1 MADGYIT
8 IETKLYTNKFDKQV
22 IDLEKKIKNEENKA
36 QLRLKAKLQA
46 EDELKRH
53 KQAILEIEQEYEKT
67 SQQVEHLQS
76 IMSKQSKGI
85 SLTPQEF
92 TDLQGSEKVIANNE
106 KIGETLDK
114 MYAKEVKLNNA
125 VDRTTLAYK
134 QTKDNV
140 ASYKAKIESVNLQKQ
155 QAQVSQLKKG
165 FQKVNT
171 SVSSSI
177 KHIGRLALGII
188 SVASAYRLMSSA
200 SSTLGQYD
208 EQYATNLEYIRYL
221 IAQAIAP
228 ALKYVVNLASTLLSY
243 LNYILNAWFGI
254 TLFSKNS
261 AKNFMSAKNST
272 GGISKNTGKIKKD
285 LQTTAFDEMNILSD
299 TSSDSAGGASSGG
312 GAIAP
317 SIDPSMLQGEVPDWL
332 KWIADNKDLVI
343 MALVGIAGGIALI
356 TKNSKA
362 LLELGIFMII
372 KGIVDTVKAIVE
384 FIKDPSWENFGEILE
399 GLSGILFGVALA
411 MLAVN
416 AANPTAWIILLIA
429 LVVLLVAE
437 IIKHWDEIKET
448 LGKVGDWIN
457 ENVIQ
462 PVAEFFKGL
471 WDKIKEIFAPVIDFF
486 KNIWDTVKENIKI
499 SIDNMKQ
506 IFSFLWDKI
515 KEIFSPVIDW
525 FREKFQKA
533 YEKIKEVFSPIANFF
548 GEIWDKVKN
557 KLRDFGAKVG
567 EVVGGAFKAV
577 VNGVINALE
586 RILNNPINAINNL
599 IDVINNVPGLHLTR
613 LRTFNLPRLAKGT
626 ILNAPGRGVP
636 VAGGTALA
644 GEAGREAYLPLSD
657 TQLLEELGST
667 IGKYITINANITNTM
682 NGRIISRQLQ
692 KIQND
697 SNFAYNS

>member
-8 IETKLYTNKFDKQV
+8 IETKLSTNKFDKQV

-36 QLRLKAKLQA
+36 QLKLKAKLQA

-53 KQAILEIEQEYEKT
+53 KQAIFEIEKEYEKT

-177 KHIGRLALGII
+177 KHIGRLALGIF
-188 SVASAYRLMSSA
+188 SVASAYRLMSAA

-261 AKNFMSAKNST
+261 AKNFMNAKNST

-285 LQTTAFDEMNILSD
+285 LQTTPFDEMNILTD
-299 TSSDSAGGASSGG
+299 TSDSGTSGGTGG

-317 SIDPSMLQGEVPDWL
+317 SIDPSILQGEVPDWL
-332 KWIADNKDLVI
+332 KWIADNKDLILSI
-343 MALVGIAGGIALI
+343 MAGITAGLLAWKLGLDGIKALGIGAMIVGIIYTI
-356 TKNSKA
+356 ES
-362 LLELGIFMII
+362 LLDYL
-372 KGIVDTVKAIVE
+372 
-384 FIKDPSWENFGEILE
+384 KDPSWENFGKIIQGIGIAIIGLGALIGSIPLVVAGAIVLIVGTIVKYWEQIKSFLQQGIDWLKGKSDWVHEMFGDEIGDLYDFIVDILQDTLNMFD
-399 GLSGILFGVALA
+399 GLFSGI
-411 MLAVN
+411 
-416 AANPTAWIILLIA
+416 
-429 LVVLLVAE
+429 
-437 IIKHWDEIKET
+437 
-448 LGKVGDWIN
+448 
-457 ENVIQ
+457 
-462 PVAEFFKGL
+462 
-471 WDKIKEIFAPVIDFF
+471 
-486 KNIWDTVKENIKI
+486 
-499 SIDNMKQ
+499 KQ
-506 IFSFLWDKI
+506 IFDGIIKIIKGVFTGDWKTAWEGLKQITKGVFDGLW
-515 KEIFSPVIDW
+515 
-525 FREKFQKA
+525 A
-533 YEKIKEVFSPIANFF
+533 IAKWPLNMIIS
-548 GEIWDKVKN
+548 GLNTLI
-557 KLRDFGAKVG
+557 RGA
-567 EVVGGAFKAV
+567 
-577 VNGVINALE
+577 N
-586 RILNNPINAINNL
+586 RIHF
-599 IDVINNVPGLHLTR
+599 NVPDWVPGIGGKQFG
-613 LRTFNLPRLAKGT
+613 FNIPQIPKLAKGT

-636 VAGGTALA
+636 VAGGRALA

-682 NGRIISRQLQ
+682 NGRVISRQLQ
-692 KIQND
+692 QIRND
-697 SNFAYNS
+697 REFAYNG

>member
-8 IETKLYTNKFDKQV
+8 IETKLSTNKFDKQV
-22 IDLEKKIKNEENKA
+22 TDLEKKIRNEENKA
-36 QLRLKAKLQA
+36 QLKLKAKLQA
-46 EDELKRH
+46 EDELEKH
-53 KQAILEIEQEYEKT
+53 KQKIFEIEQEYEKT
-67 SQQVEHLQS
+67 SQQVEHLQN
-76 IMSKQSKGI
+76 IMSKQAKGV

-140 ASYKAKIESVNLQKQ
+140 TSYKAKIESVNIQKQ
-155 QAQVSQLKKG
+155 QAQVDQLKNG
-165 FQKVNT
+165 FNKMNT

-177 KHIGRLALGII
+177 KHIGRLALGIF

-261 AKNFMSAKNST
+261 AKNFMNAKNST

-285 LQTTAFDEMNILSD
+285 LQTTPFDEMNVLSD
-299 TSSDSAGGASSGG
+299 TSDGGTSGGAVG

-317 SIDPSMLQGEVPDWL
+317 SIDPSILQGEVPDWL
-332 KWIADNKDLVI
+332 KWIADNKDLILSI
-343 MALVGIAGGIALI
+343 MAGITAGLLSWKLGLDGIKALGIGVLIAGVIKLI
-356 TKNSKA
+356 QDLMKY
-362 LLELGIFMII
+362 L
-372 KGIVDTVKAIVE
+372 
-384 FIKDPSWENFGEILE
+384 KDPSWENFGKLIQDIGLIIL
-399 GLSGILFGVALA
+399 GLGLIIGNVPLAVAGAGIIIVGLIARYWEQIKGFFQKGIDWLRGKTDWIKENFGIVGEFIYTTFVNTLQNVLNLFDNIFSTIKGILDG
-411 MLAVN
+411 
-416 AANPTAWIILLIA
+416 
-429 LVVLLVAE
+429 
-437 IIKHWDEIKET
+437 
-448 LGKVGDWIN
+448 
-457 ENVIQ
+457 VIQ
-462 PVAEFFKGL
+462 FIRGVFTGNWQQA
-471 WDKIKEIFAPVIDFF
+471 WDGIK
-486 KNIWDTVKENIKI
+486 K
-499 SIDNMKQ
+499 
-506 IFSFLWDKI
+506 
-515 KEIFSPVIDW
+515 
-525 FREKFQKA
+525 
-533 YEKIKEVFSPIANFF
+533 VFESVFVGVANFF
-548 GEIWDKVKN
+548 ASIMGIITGKVYNIGKTTGEIISNV
-557 KLRDFGAKVG
+557 
-567 EVVGGAFKAV
+567 FKAV
-577 VNGVINALE
+577 VNAVLRTIESVLNA
-586 RILNNPINAINNL
+586 PIRAINRL
-599 IDVINNVPGLHLTR
+599 IGVINNVPGINLGTLS
-613 LRTFNLPRLAKGT
+613 TFNLPRLAKGT

-644 GEAGREAYLPLSD
+644 GEAGREAYVPLSD

-682 NGRIISRQLQ
+682 NRKSYLKTITTNKKRQRICI
-692 KIQND
+692 
-697 SNFAYNS
+697 

>member
-1 MADGYIT
+1 MADGSIM
-8 IETKLYTNKFDKQV
+8 IETQLSTDKFDKQIV
-22 IDLEKKIKNEENKA
+22 NLEKKIKDEENKSE
-36 QLRLKAKLQA
+36 LKLKAKLQA

-53 KQAILEIEQEYEKT
+53 KQAIFEIEKEYEKT

-76 IMSKQSKGI
+76 IMSKQSQGI

-92 TDLQGSEKVIANNE
+92 TDLQGSKEIIALNE
-106 KIGETLDK
+106 KQGAQLDR

-140 ASYKAKIESVNLQKQ
+140 ASYKAKIESVNIQKQ

-171 SVSSSI
+171 SVSNSI

-261 AKNFMSAKNST
+261 AKNFMNAKNST

-285 LQTTAFDEMNILSD
+285 LQTTPFDEMNILTD
-299 TSSDSAGGASSGG
+299 TSDSGTSGGTGG

-332 KWIADNKDLVI
+332 KWIADNKDLILSI
-343 MALVGIAGGIALI
+343 MAGITAGLLAWKLGLDAIKALGISLLIAGII
-356 TKNSKA
+356 YTIES
-362 LLELGIFMII
+362 LLGYLQ
-372 KGIVDTVKAIVE
+372 
-384 FIKDPSWENFGEILE
+384 DPGWENFGKIIQGIGLAILGVGVIIGSVPLMVAGAIVLIIGTIVKYWEQIKAFFQKGIDWLESKSDWIHKMFGDTIGDLYDFIVDILQDTLNSFDGLFNGIKTIFDGIIKLVKGVFTGDWKTAWE
-399 GLSGILFGVALA
+399 GL
-411 MLAVN
+411 
-416 AANPTAWIILLIA
+416 
-429 LVVLLVAE
+429 
-437 IIKHWDEIKET
+437 
-448 LGKVGDWIN
+448 
-457 ENVIQ
+457 
-462 PVAEFFKGL
+462 
-471 WDKIKEIFAPVIDFF
+471 
-486 KNIWDTVKENIKI
+486 
-499 SIDNMKQ
+499 KQ
-506 IFSFLWDKI
+506 ITKGVFDSLW
-515 KEIFSPVIDW
+515 
-525 FREKFQKA
+525 A
-533 YEKIKEVFSPIANFF
+533 IAKWPLNMIIS
-548 GEIWDKVKN
+548 GLNTLI
-557 KLRDFGAKVG
+557 RGA
-567 EVVGGAFKAV
+567 
-577 VNGVINALE
+577 N
-586 RILNNPINAINNL
+586 RIHF
-599 IDVINNVPGLHLTR
+599 NVPDWVPGIGGKQFG
-613 LRTFNLPRLAKGT
+613 FNIPQIPKLAKGT

-636 VAGGTALA
+636 VAGGTASA

-667 IGKYITINANITNTM
+667 IGKYITINANITNSM
-682 NGRIISRQLQ
+682 NGRVISRQLQ
-692 KIQND
+692 QIRND
-697 SNFAYNS
+697 REFAYNG

>member
-8 IETKLYTNKFDKQV
+8 IETKLSTDKFDKQIV
-22 IDLEKKIKNEENKA
+22 NLEKKIKDEENKSE
-36 QLRLKAKLQA
+36 LKLKAKLQA

-53 KQAILEIEQEYEKT
+53 KQAIFEIEQEYEKT
-67 SQQVEHLQS
+67 SQQVEHLQN
-76 IMSKQSKGI
+76 IMSKKSQGI

-140 ASYKAKIESVNLQKQ
+140 ASYKAKVESINLQKQ
-155 QAQVSQLKKG
+155 QSQVSQLKKG

-171 SVSSSI
+171 SVANSI
-177 KHIGRLALGII
+177 QHMGRLALGIF
-188 SVASAYRLMSSA
+188 SVASAYRLMSAA

-261 AKNFMSAKNST
+261 AKNFMKAKNST

-285 LQTTAFDEMNILSD
+285 LQTTPFDEMNVLSD
-299 TSSDSAGGASSGG
+299 TSDSGTSGGAGG
-312 GAIAP
+312 GAVAP

-332 KWIADNKDLVI
+332 KWIADNKDLILAI
-343 MALVGIAGGIALI
+343 MAGIAAGLLAWKLGLEGI
-356 TKNSKA
+356 KA
-362 LLELGIFMII
+362 LGIGILI
-372 KGIVDTVKAIVE
+372 AGIVYTIESLLDYL
-384 FIKDPSWENFGEILE
+384 KDPSWENFGKIIQGIGIAIMGLGILIGSVPLVVAGAIVLIVGTIVKYWEQIKAFLQSGIDWLKSKSDWIHEMFGDNIGDLYDFIVDILQDTLNSLDGLFKGIKTIFDGIIKLIKGVFTSDWKMAWE
-399 GLSGILFGVALA
+399 GL
-411 MLAVN
+411 
-416 AANPTAWIILLIA
+416 
-429 LVVLLVAE
+429 
-437 IIKHWDEIKET
+437 
-448 LGKVGDWIN
+448 
-457 ENVIQ
+457 
-462 PVAEFFKGL
+462 
-471 WDKIKEIFAPVIDFF
+471 
-486 KNIWDTVKENIKI
+486 
-499 SIDNMKQ
+499 KQ
-506 IFSFLWDKI
+506 ITKGVFDSLWAIAKWPLNMIISGLNTLIRGANRI
-515 KEIFSPVIDW
+515 KFNAPDW
-525 FREKFQKA
+525 
-533 YEKIKEVFSPIANFF
+533 
-548 GEIWDKVKN
+548 
-557 KLRDFGAKVG
+557 
-567 EVVGGAFKAV
+567 
-577 VNGVINALE
+577 
-586 RILNNPINAINNL
+586 
-599 IDVINNVPGLHLTR
+599 VPGIGGKQFG
-613 LRTFNLPRLAKGT
+613 FNIPQIPKLAKGT

-657 TQLLEELGST
+657 TQLLEELGSA
-667 IGKYITINANITNTM
+667 IGKYITINANITNSM

-692 KIQND
+692 QIKND
-697 SNFAYNS
+697 REFAYNG

>member
-1 MADGYIT
+1 MADGSIM
-8 IETKLYTNKFDKQV
+8 IETQLSTDKFDKQ
-22 IDLEKKIKNEENKA
+22 IINLEKKIKDEENKSE
-36 QLRLKAKLQA
+36 LKLKAKLQA

-53 KQAILEIEQEYEKT
+53 KQAIFEVEKEYEKT

-76 IMSKQSKGI
+76 IMSKQSQGI

-92 TDLQGSEKVIANNE
+92 TDLQGSKEIIALNE
-106 KIGETLDK
+106 KQGAQLDR

-140 ASYKAKIESVNLQKQ
+140 TSYKTKIESVNLQKQ

-208 EQYATNLEYIRYL
+208 EQYVTNLEYIRYL

-261 AKNFMSAKNST
+261 AKSFMNAKNST

-285 LQTTAFDEMNILSD
+285 LQTTPFDEMNILTD
-299 TSSDSAGGASSGG
+299 TSDSGTSGGTGG

-332 KWIADNKDLVI
+332 KWIADNKDLILSI
-343 MALVGIAGGIALI
+343 MAGITEGLLAWKLGLDAIKALGIGLLIAGII
-356 TKNSKA
+356 YTIES
-362 LLELGIFMII
+362 LLGYLQ
-372 KGIVDTVKAIVE
+372 
-384 FIKDPSWENFGEILE
+384 DPSWENFGKIIQGIGLAILGVGVIIGSVPLMVAGAIVLIIGTIVKYWEQIKAFFQKGIDWLESKSDWIHKMFGDTIGDLYDFIVDILQDTLNSFDGLFNGIKTIFDGIIKLVKGVFTGDWKTAWE
-399 GLSGILFGVALA
+399 GL
-411 MLAVN
+411 
-416 AANPTAWIILLIA
+416 
-429 LVVLLVAE
+429 
-437 IIKHWDEIKET
+437 
-448 LGKVGDWIN
+448 
-457 ENVIQ
+457 
-462 PVAEFFKGL
+462 
-471 WDKIKEIFAPVIDFF
+471 
-486 KNIWDTVKENIKI
+486 
-499 SIDNMKQ
+499 KQ
-506 IFSFLWDKI
+506 ITKGVFDSLWAIAKWPLNMI
-515 KEIFSPVIDW
+515 ISGLNTLIRGANRIHFNIPDW
-525 FREKFQKA
+525 
-533 YEKIKEVFSPIANFF
+533 
-548 GEIWDKVKN
+548 
-557 KLRDFGAKVG
+557 
-567 EVVGGAFKAV
+567 
-577 VNGVINALE
+577 
-586 RILNNPINAINNL
+586 
-599 IDVINNVPGLHLTR
+599 VPGIGGKQFG
-613 LRTFNLPRLAKGT
+613 FNIPQIPKLAKGT

-667 IGKYITINANITNTM
+667 IGKYINLNATIPIYVGNRQIAREIKRINAE
-682 NGRIISRQLQ
+682 S
-692 KIQND
+692 D
-697 SNFAYNS
+697 FAFNR